1 MISIRPAR
9 PEEADAL
16 SALCRRSKAH
26 WGYDADFM
34 IAAKADL
41 TITIDRI
48 AQGRALVAADDEG
61 KLFGIVTAVP
71 LTAEGDFDLGH
82 LFVEPDSIG
91 SGIGRKLFAAIVAS
105 LKRESARR
113 LVIEADPNAK
123 AFYERMGAVHVGEAP
138 SGSIPGRMLPLLEF
152 AIS

>member
-1 MISIRPAR
+1 MIAIRPAR

-16 SALCRRSKAH
+16 TALCHRSKAR

-34 IAAKADL
+34 KAAKTDL
-41 TITIDRI
+41 TITADRI
-48 AQGRALVAADDEG
+48 ARGRALIAVDVDG
-61 KLFGIVTAVP
+61 KPLGIATATP

-82 LFVEPDSIG
+82 LFVEPDAIG
-91 SGIGRKLFAAIVAS
+91 SGVGAMLFAAIVAS

>member
-1 MISIRPAR
+1 
-9 PEEADAL
+9 
-16 SALCRRSKAH
+16 
-26 WGYDADFM
+26 
-34 IAAKADL
+34 
-41 TITIDRI
+41 
-48 AQGRALVAADDEG
+48 
-61 KLFGIVTAVP
+61 VTAVP